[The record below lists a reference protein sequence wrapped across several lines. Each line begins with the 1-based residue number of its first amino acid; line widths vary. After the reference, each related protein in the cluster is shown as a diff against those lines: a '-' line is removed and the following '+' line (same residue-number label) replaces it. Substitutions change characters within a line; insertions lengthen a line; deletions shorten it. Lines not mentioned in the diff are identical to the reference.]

1 MIERPPRGT
10 LTDSPVPCVTRFR
23 AWVATPALADPYRD
37 ESGKRGYSW
46 GDRDRWDG
54 RRDWRD
60 DDWDDRDRR
69 RYRRS
74 AIPAGHLPPP
84 GECRVWFYDRPA
96 GQQPPPTS
104 CREARRIASRFGG
117 RVIYGG

>member
-1 MIERPPRGT
+1 MLKT
-10 LTDSPVPCVTRFR
+10 LIIAAGLSL
-23 AWVATPALADPYRD
+23 VATPALADPYRD
-37 ESGKRGYSW
+37 ESGNRGYSW

-96 GQQPPPTS
+96 GQRSEERRVGKECVST
-104 CREARRIASRFGG
+104 CRSRWAP
-117 RVIYGG
+117 YH